1 MYISFFKR
9 EKNMVR
15 KTTLIE
21 KGKFL
26 MREGEESSTM
36 YLLLRGQLEVLKRKG
51 DAEKSI
57 GQINEGD
64 LVGEIS
70 FLDNSPRS
78 ASVRALKNS
87 EVFPI
92 PRENFQEVFSS
103 LPDWYKA
110 LHQTIVD
117 RLRKTTARIK
127 QK

>member
-1 MYISFFKR
+1 
-9 EKNMVR
+9 MVR
-15 KTTLIE
+15 KTILLE

-36 YLLLRGQLEVLKRKG
+36 YLLIKGKLEVLKRKG
-51 DAEKSI
+51 DVEKPI

-87 EVFPI
+87 EVFAI
-92 PRENFQEVFSS
+92 PRANFQEVFSS
-103 LPDWYKA
+103 LPEWYKV
-110 LHQTIVD
+110 LHKTIVE

>member
-1 MYISFFKR
+1 
-9 EKNMVR
+9 MVR
-15 KTTLIE
+15 NTILLE

-36 YLLLRGQLEVLKRKG
+36 YLLIKGKLEVLKRKG
-51 DAEKSI
+51 DVEKPI

-87 EVFPI
+87 EVFAI
-92 PRENFQEVFSS
+92 PRANFQEVF
-103 LPDWYKA
+103 
-110 LHQTIVD
+110 
-117 RLRKTTARIK
+117 
-127 QK
+127 

>member
-1 MYISFFKR
+1 MA
-9 EKNMVR
+9 R
-15 KTTLIE
+15 KTILLE

-36 YLLLRGQLEVLKRKG
+36 YLLIRGELEVLKRKG
-51 DAEKSI
+51 DIEKAV
-57 GQINEGD
+57 GQINAGD

-78 ASVRALKNS
+78 ASVRALTNS
-87 EVFPI
+87 EIFPI
-92 PRENFQEVFSS
+92 PRENFQEVFSK
-103 LPDWYKA
+103 LPDWYKS